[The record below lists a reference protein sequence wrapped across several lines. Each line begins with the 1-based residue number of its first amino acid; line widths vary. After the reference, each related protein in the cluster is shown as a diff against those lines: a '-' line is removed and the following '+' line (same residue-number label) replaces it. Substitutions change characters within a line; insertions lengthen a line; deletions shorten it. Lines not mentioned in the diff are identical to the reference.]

1 MFYLVDKED
10 EDTAVE
16 IAAEMP
22 PMRKRTPNPTIL
34 YSLPAQ
40 NFIIIK
46 MKNPSTAEQKISV
59 GINHQEVI
67 LLPFNHEFPFPL
79 HKK

>member
-1 MFYLVDKED
+1 MYYLVDKED

-34 YSLPAQ
+34 YSIPAQ
-40 NFIIIK
+40 NFIVIK
-46 MKNPSTAEQKISV
+46 MKNPSNA
-59 GINHQEVI
+59 
-67 LLPFNHEFPFPL
+67 
-79 HKK
+79 